1 MFHKLGQILS
11 LAKGRDKVFKFLCY
25 FCRFLA
31 GFHLVPPE
39 LCGPLNLFARQLSAW
54 RLTHR
59 LADGFLQVRS
69 ISKSGWTGG
78 EEDWLSALLLILT
91 NLADLFYYPADNIAW
106 AGQHKILPIS
116 SETWFHYSNYFWAIS
131 LYLNM
136 ATALR
141 KLYISR
147 RKLAEDENS
156 EESVRKFKTMQ
167 KEQYPNLIQ
176 AGCDLMNA
184 IHWLPAGYLW
194 AGQLSQGRVGLNGAI
209 SAAIS
214 LYKLQRTIT

>member
-1 MFHKLGQILS
+1 MWHKLGQILS

-25 FCRFLA
+25 FSRFLA
-31 GFHLVPPE
+31 GFHLVPHE

-78 EEDWLSALLLILT
+78 EEDWLSALLMTLT

-116 SETWFHYSNYFWAIS
+116 SETWFHLI
-131 LYLNM
+131 
-136 ATALR
+136 R
-141 KLYISR
+141 
-147 RKLAEDENS
+147 
-156 EESVRKFKTMQ
+156 
-167 KEQYPNLIQ
+167 NLVPLLQ
-176 AGCDLMNA
+176 LLLGNQ
-184 IHWLPAGYLW
+184 P
-194 AGQLSQGRVGLNGAI
+194 LSQHGHGPQEVVYLKAEVG
-209 SAAIS
+209 
-214 LYKLQRTIT
+214 